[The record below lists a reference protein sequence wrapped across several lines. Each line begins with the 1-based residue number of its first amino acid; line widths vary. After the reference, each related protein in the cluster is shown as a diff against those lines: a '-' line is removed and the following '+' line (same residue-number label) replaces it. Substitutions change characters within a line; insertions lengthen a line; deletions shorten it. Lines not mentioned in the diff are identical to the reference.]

1 MRWLSISTVLLVA
14 LTTGCASKLVVS
26 EITPGEAPGT
36 VINGLPFKVPKR
48 YIAEIY
54 EKKADGYKWVADV
67 PVTIA
72 DQKRL
77 FVLGFKAQTFST
89 ATVETLVNPDST
101 LSQISL
107 TSKSTGQAT
116 LTTLGTQINAL
127 ATAQQAKKTGE
138 ATSVTAASTADIA
151 ADKAKQAADLALL
164 LYQNAQAKSDT
175 TDVDLLK
182 AAQAARSAQL
192 DANEKARLAGK
203 SPYFPNVVP

>member
-1 MRWLSISTVLLVA
+1 MRWLSISTVLLIV

-54 EKKADGYKWVADV
+54 EKTADGYKWAADV

-89 ATVETLVNPDST
+89 ATVETLVNQDST
-101 LSQISL
+101 LSQVSL

-138 ATSVTAASTADIA
+138 ATSTTAASTADIA
-151 ADKAKQAADLALL
+151 ADKANQAADLALL
-164 LYQNAQAKSDT
+164 LYQNAKAKSDT

-203 SPYFPNVVP
+203 SPYFANVVP

>member
-1 MRWLSISTVLLVA
+1 MRWPSIFAMLAVIGMA
-14 LTTGCASKLVVS
+14 GCASKLVVT
-26 EITPGEAPGT
+26 EIAPGAKPGT

-48 YIAEIY
+48 YIAEVY
-54 EKKADGYKWVADV
+54 EKQATGYQKVAEL

-77 FVLGFKAQTFST
+77 FVLGFASQTFST
-89 ATVETLVNPDST
+89 ATVDTQVNADNT
-101 LSQISL
+101 LSQVSL

-116 LTTLGTQINAL
+116 LTALGTQIDAL
-127 ATAQQAKKTGE
+127 ATAQQAKKTAE
-138 ATSVTAASTADIA
+138 AASETGAASAAIA
-151 ADKAKQAADLALL
+151 ADKAKQAADLAIL

-175 TDVDLLK
+175 TAVDLLK

-203 SPYFPNVVP
+203 GPYFLDVVP